1 MHRLAIAC
9 VLALLGIPGAGEPS
23 KAAQSGAATPHQA
36 RECEQDDAGV
46 LIKAIRFRGKPP
58 AYSFMVTNNGTS
70 PIFIVSLGAGGDI
83 VADTYI
89 EAGYESIPTN
99 VGSPRGWKGMHVFA
113 QDPRLPEAHSHS
125 LVAYLWT
132 AEDPLV
138 RIPPG
143 QSLAGFS
150 VQLPATKRGPS
161 GRPRHPPHP
170 DLTNVPFVVDRNRAR
185 CVVGTV
191 ELDLSAPEPS
201 ARRGENQ

>member
-1 MHRLAIAC
+1 MHRLGIARA
-9 VLALLGIPGAGEPS
+9 LALLAILGAAEPS
-23 KAAQSGAATPHQA
+23 KPVPSGTATPHQA
-36 RECEQDDAGV
+36 RDCEQGAGV
-46 LIKAIRFRGKPP
+46 VIKTIRFRGKPP

-113 QDPRLPEAHSHS
+113 QDPRFPEAHSHS

-138 RIPPG
+138 RIQPG
-143 QSLAGFS
+143 ESLAGFS

-170 DLTNVPFVVDRNRAR
+170 DLTNVLFVVERDRAR

-191 ELDLSAPEPS
+191 ELDRFDPEPS
-201 ARRGENQ
+201 APGGKNQ